1 MGSNNIEFFNLVDGQ
16 SAVIRILATS
26 VSKIERV
33 AVHTIDTNN
42 QGRKKV
48 KCLEDSN
55 LLGKRV
61 VTSI

>member
-1 MGSNNIEFFNLVDGQ
+1 MNNNIEFFNLSDGQ

-42 QGRKKV
+42 QGRKKHWWSFQQ
-48 KCLEDSN
+48 KYHYRR
-55 LLGKRV
+55 KF
-61 VTSI
+61 